1 MAGIDLS
8 LIWVLIIGFGLMMY
22 VVMDG
27 FDLGIGILFPFV
39 PDTADRDT
47 MVNTVAPVW
56 DGNETWLVLGGA
68 GLLAAFPLAYSVLLS
83 ALYIPIVLMLL
94 GLICRGVGFEFR
106 FKADESHRPF
116 WDIAFAGGSYLA
128 SFCQGAALGAFIN
141 GFVVTGP
148 SYEGGALDWLS
159 PFSVFTGLGVIASYA
174 LLGSTWLTMKTEGA
188 LQGRMIGYAKR
199 IVPVLLIG
207 IGIVSLWTPIAHH
220 EIAGRWFRRPNIF
233 YFAPVP
239 ILVVATCVQLLRL
252 LTGSGNGKVPYAGP
266 FILAL
271 FLLFLGYS
279 GLAISLW
286 PNIIPPGVSFRDAAA
301 PPASQAFALVGAV
314 LIIPI
319 ILAYTGWAYYVFRGK
334 VTGSEGY
341 H

>member
-1 MAGIDLS
+1 MGIDLP
-8 LIWVLIIGFGLMMY
+8 LIWILIIAFGLMMY

-39 PDTADRDT
+39 PLRSDRDL

-83 ALYIPIVLMLL
+83 ALYIPVVLMLM
-94 GLICRGVGFEFR
+94 GLILRGVAFEFR
-106 FKADESHRPF
+106 FKADETHRPF
-116 WDIAFAGGSYLA
+116 WDVAFAGGSYTA
-128 SFCQGAALGAFIN
+128 AFFQGTALGAFID
-141 GFVVTGP
+141 GFAVTGP
-148 SYEGGALDWLS
+148 SYDGGALDWLT
-159 PFSVFTGLGVIASYA
+159 PFSVFTGIGVIAAYA

-188 LQGRMIGYAKR
+188 LQGRMIAYARR
-199 IVPVLLIG
+199 IVPVLLVG
-207 IGIVSLWTPIAHH
+207 IGIVSVWTPLAHAAIAR
-220 EIAGRWFRRPNIF
+220 RWFSLPDIF

-239 ILVVATCVQLLRL
+239 ILVLATSWQLMRL
-252 LTGSGNGKVPYAGP
+252 LTGGSDGKVPHAGP
-266 FILAL
+266 FLLAL

-286 PNIIPPGVSFRDAAA
+286 PNIIPPAVSFRAAAA
-301 PPASQAFALVGAV
+301 PPQSQGFALVGAL
-314 LIIPI
+314 LIVPI

-334 VTGSEGY
+334 VREGEGY

>member
-1 MAGIDLS
+1 MGIDLS

-22 VVMDG
+22 VLMDG

-39 PDTADRDT
+39 PHSSDRDI

-68 GLLAAFPLAYSVLLS
+68 GLMAAFPLAYAVLLS
-83 ALYIPIVLMLL
+83 ALYIPLVLMLT
-94 GLICRGVGFEFR
+94 GLILRGVAFEFR
-106 FKADESHRPF
+106 FKADEAHRRF
-116 WDIAFAGGSYLA
+116 WDIAFAGGSYA
-128 SFCQGAALGAFIN
+128 AAFFQGAALGAFIN
-141 GFVVTGP
+141 GFVITGQT
-148 SYEGGALDWLS
+148 YEGGALDWLS
-159 PFSVFTGLGVIASYA
+159 PFSVFTGLGVIVSYA
-174 LLGSTWLTMKTEGA
+174 LLGSTWLTIKTEGV
-188 LQGRMIGYAKR
+188 LQEHMISYARR
-199 IVPVLLIG
+199 IVPVLLAG
-207 IGIVSLWTPIAHH
+207 IVVVSLWTPLAHSAIAS
-220 EIAGRWFRRPNIF
+220 RWFSVPNIF

-239 ILVVATCVQLLRL
+239 ILVVATSWQLLRL
-252 LTGSGNGKVPYAGP
+252 LAGGSEGNVPRAGP
-266 FILAL
+266 FLLTL

-301 PPASQAFALVGAV
+301 PPQSQGFALVGAL

-319 ILAYTGWAYYVFRGK
+319 ILTYTGWAYYIFRGK